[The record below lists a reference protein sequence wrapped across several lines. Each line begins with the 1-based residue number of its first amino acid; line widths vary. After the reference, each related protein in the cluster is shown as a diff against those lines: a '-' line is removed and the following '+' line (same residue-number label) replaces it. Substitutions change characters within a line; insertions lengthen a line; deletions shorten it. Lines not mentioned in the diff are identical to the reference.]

1 MRLLLD
7 ADGLIKL
14 HRAGVVGTMVK
25 AFRCTVPEAV
35 YYEVVTRGKERLHQD
50 AEEIEQ
56 ILGEEAEVVR
66 TEQVYGETGLGT
78 GEMAVLTLAVQHQ
91 SAIVVSD
98 DRRFLAI
105 LSTRGLPFLTPVDL
119 LVVLARRRI
128 LTKGEAKK
136 SLERLRPM
144 VRAAAYW
151 EANEDLEQGVSDE
164 E

>member
-14 HRAGVVGTMVK
+14 HHAGVVGRMVR

-35 YYEVVTRGKERLHQD
+35 YHEVVTRGKERLHQD

-56 ILGEEAEVVR
+56 ILGEEAKVVR
-66 TEQVYGETGLGT
+66 TEQVYGETGLGA
-78 GEMAVLTLAVQHQ
+78 GEMAVLTLAVQDQ
-91 SAIVVSD
+91 DAIVVSD
-98 DRRFLAI
+98 DRRFLA
-105 LSTRGLPFLTPVDL
+105 LLTARRLRFLTPADL
-119 LVVLARRRI
+119 LVVLARQRI
-128 LTKGEAKK
+128 LTKGEACKA
-136 SLERLRPM
+136 LERLRPM

-151 EANEDLEQGVSDE
+151 EAKEDLEQGVYDE

>member
-56 ILGEEAEVVR
+56 VLAEHAEVVR
-66 TEQVYGETGLGT
+66 TEQEHGETGLGA
-78 GEMAVLTLAVQHQ
+78 GEMAVLTLAAQDQ
-91 SAIVVSD
+91 GAIVLSD
-98 DRRFLAI
+98 DRRFLA
-105 LSTRGLPFLTPVDL
+105 LLTARGLRFLTPADL
-119 LVVLARRRI
+119 LVVLARQRI
-128 LTKGEAKK
+128 LTKGEAGKA
-136 SLERLRPM
+136 LERLRP
-144 VRAAAYW
+144 VVQAAAFW
-151 EANEDLEQGVSDE
+151 EANEDLEQGVYDE